1 MWNMASVAALG
12 RDRKKDGEEDLE
24 RVRERQRRETGREC
38 GDKEGVE
45 MTKGRE
51 RGCKERN

>member
-12 RDRKKDGEEDLE
+12 RDRKKDGEEDVE
-24 RVRERQRRETGREC
+24 RVRERRETGREC
-38 GDKEGVE
+38 GDREGVE

-51 RGCKERN
+51 RGL